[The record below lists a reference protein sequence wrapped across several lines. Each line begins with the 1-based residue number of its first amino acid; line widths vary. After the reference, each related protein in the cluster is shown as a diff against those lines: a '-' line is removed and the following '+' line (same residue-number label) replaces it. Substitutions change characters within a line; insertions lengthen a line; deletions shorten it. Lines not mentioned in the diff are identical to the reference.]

1 MNFKQQLD
9 LFQELKDSSLP
20 KTEDDL
26 EKLLNKKDIYDIN
39 PNTNF
44 EILKKALQ
52 RTPEYFKNIFLTYI
66 QTLTLKKRNEIIS
79 KMKGTEAEKLIVAQF
94 GSLDKTSY
102 LNKYFTILREL
113 NDYYKDKTFEKYKDI
128 KLKFKTKYYVDNE
141 SMKIP
146 LIYGTNELRYSGLIN
161 DLYQNL
167 FYRRGCENFEKS
179 KKKKTDENKLSHN
192 YPEKILQKKEHNNKI
207 NENKINNII
216 KEDNYIYS
224 EDMDIENDLE
234 EKKEQEEDED
244 ANFGYFHNMI
254 KFSKVYLD
262 IICSKEFFDFFG
274 IKDLFN
280 YDDSEKFYQDYQ
292 LNPEIDCLY
301 FHLLCFDL
309 VVTIF
314 SFYGYNGY
322 DYSFEKYFF
331 EEKAT
336 KLSNLKLFKKKCK
349 FIRVKN
355 NEEIKWIKTSD
366 INNEDYIMVNIED
379 EKETFIFN
387 PYDYIL
393 EKMQFRTK
401 MKFNDIVLSFK
412 NPNNFSLIKIFK
424 DKKLFDDSNL
434 FNIFKDNVK
443 TMLKSDIID
452 QLFNQF
458 KHFNEYKNPFKSE
471 KKDEFI
477 NQVFDVIL
485 YLPIPFKNVFGFT
498 YKNFGLIFI
507 NNQELENKNVLPT
520 TFLLKSISNVGF
532 KKVVNMHE
540 IACHYISCIIH
551 GNNISHELKT
561 PPNSLNGYCTKEEYK
576 YLNFKTDFDNGEK
589 GESLLFGNIIKYLH
603 IKGSLYI
610 LNNENWNTNIDKFSN
625 IFIGLNNPDNSKN
638 EVFNFDEESKKDA
651 IVSYLY
657 NKTKNFMEISPT
669 VKINKANSYFKF
681 KSSDSDND
689 MNDDDIYENGVIFP
703 ERLTHKDITFKK
715 RKFD

>member
-1 MNFKQQLD
+1 MDFKQQLD

-167 FYRRGCENFEKS
+167 FYRKNYENFEKS

-192 YPEKILQKKEHNNKI
+192 YPEKILQKKEHSNKI

-336 KLSNLKLFKKKCK
+336 KLSNLKL
-349 FIRVKN
+349 
-355 NEEIKWIKTSD
+355 
-366 INNEDYIMVNIED
+366 
-379 EKETFIFN
+379 
-387 PYDYIL
+387 L
-393 EKMQFRTK
+393 
-401 MKFNDIVLSFK
+401 
-412 NPNNFSLIKIFK
+412 
-424 DKKLFDDSNL
+424 
-434 FNIFKDNVK
+434 
-443 TMLKSDIID
+443 
-452 QLFNQF
+452 
-458 KHFNEYKNPFKSE
+458 
-471 KKDEFI
+471 
-477 NQVFDVIL
+477 VI
-485 YLPIPFKNVFGFT
+485 
-498 YKNFGLIFI
+498 
-507 NNQELENKNVLPT
+507 
-520 TFLLKSISNVGF
+520 
-532 KKVVNMHE
+532 
-540 IACHYISCIIH
+540 
-551 GNNISHELKT
+551 
-561 PPNSLNGYCTKEEYK
+561 
-576 YLNFKTDFDNGEK
+576 
-589 GESLLFGNIIKYLH
+589 
-603 IKGSLYI
+603 
-610 LNNENWNTNIDKFSN
+610 
-625 IFIGLNNPDNSKN
+625 
-638 EVFNFDEESKKDA
+638 
-651 IVSYLY
+651 
-657 NKTKNFMEISPT
+657 
-669 VKINKANSYFKF
+669 
-681 KSSDSDND
+681 
-689 MNDDDIYENGVIFP
+689 
-703 ERLTHKDITFKK
+703 
-715 RKFD
+715 

>member
-1 MNFKQQLD
+1 
-9 LFQELKDSSLP
+9 
-20 KTEDDL
+20 
-26 EKLLNKKDIYDIN
+26 
-39 PNTNF
+39 
-44 EILKKALQ
+44 
-52 RTPEYFKNIFLTYI
+52 
-66 QTLTLKKRNEIIS
+66 
-79 KMKGTEAEKLIVAQF
+79 
-94 GSLDKTSY
+94 
-102 LNKYFTILREL
+102 
-113 NDYYKDKTFEKYKDI
+113 
-128 KLKFKTKYYVDNE
+128 
-141 SMKIP
+141 
-146 LIYGTNELRYSGLIN
+146 
-161 DLYQNL
+161 
-167 FYRRGCENFEKS
+167 
-179 KKKKTDENKLSHN
+179 
-192 YPEKILQKKEHNNKI
+192 
-207 NENKINNII
+207 
-216 KEDNYIYS
+216 
-224 EDMDIENDLE
+224 
-234 EKKEQEEDED
+234 
-244 ANFGYFHNMI
+244 
-254 KFSKVYLD
+254 
-262 IICSKEFFDFFG
+262 
-274 IKDLFN
+274 
-280 YDDSEKFYQDYQ
+280 
-292 LNPEIDCLY
+292 
-301 FHLLCFDL
+301 
-309 VVTIF
+309 
-314 SFYGYNGY
+314 
-322 DYSFEKYFF
+322 
-331 EEKAT
+331 
-336 KLSNLKLFKKKCK
+336 
-349 FIRVKN
+349 
-355 NEEIKWIKTSD
+355 
-366 INNEDYIMVNIED
+366 MVNIED

-561 PPNSLNGYCTKEEYK
+561 TPNSLNGYCTKEEYK

-589 GESLLFGNIIKYLH
+589 GESLLFGNIIKYLY

-610 LNNENWNTNIDKFSN
+610 LNNENWNTDIDKFCN

-651 IVSYLY
+651 KSNNFDAIIRKALKSGTLECGDQFYTLDLLKKMVDFAE
-657 NKTKNFMEISPT
+657 KNGHKDQLPPIFIKLDEALKESKNNDNN
-669 VKINKANSYFKF
+669 KINY
-681 KSSDSDND
+681 
-689 MNDDDIYENGVIFP
+689 
-703 ERLTHKDITFKK
+703 
-715 RKFD
+715 